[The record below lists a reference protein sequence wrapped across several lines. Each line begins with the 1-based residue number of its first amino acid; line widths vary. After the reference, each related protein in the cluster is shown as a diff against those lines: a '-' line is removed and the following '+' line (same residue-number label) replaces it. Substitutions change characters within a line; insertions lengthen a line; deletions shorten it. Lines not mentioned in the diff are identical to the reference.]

1 MSMSILVFESKKLS
15 VSEILLK
22 KLLRNIFLKCIRVVL
37 FKKDG
42 ERKLLISIFCM
53 NNKGIKKIV
62 TRTRKVNHKKK
73 TKKNYT

>member
-1 MSMSILVFESKKLS
+1 M
-15 VSEILLK
+15 
-22 KLLRNIFLKCIRVVL
+22 RNIFLKCIRVVL

-53 NNKGIKKIV
+53 NNKGIKNIV